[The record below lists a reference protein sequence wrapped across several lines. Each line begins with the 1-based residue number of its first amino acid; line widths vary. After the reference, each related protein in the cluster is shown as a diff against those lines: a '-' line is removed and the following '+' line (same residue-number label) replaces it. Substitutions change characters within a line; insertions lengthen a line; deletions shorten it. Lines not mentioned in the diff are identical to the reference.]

1 VDKVYLTQVDGAL
14 DEADCQAFE
23 AGMEL
28 GDGYHCLPAGLEL
41 LPERGP
47 DWGLVTLR
55 EGKFHQIKRM
65 MAARGKPVVYLKRIS
80 MGTLVLDEN
89 LQKGDYR
96 TLFQEEVA
104 KLLDLAGI
112 RE

>member
-1 VDKVYLTQVDGAL
+1 
-14 DEADCQAFE
+14 
-23 AGMEL
+23 
-28 GDGYHCLPAGLEL
+28 
-41 LPERGP
+41 
-47 DWGLVTLR
+47 
-55 EGKFHQIKRM
+55 M

-80 MGTLVLDEN
+80 MGTLVLDEK